1 MTATATD
8 APAAAE
14 PTAAARPALKAP
26 APAPPAAGGV
36 DAAERESMRAF
47 WAEHRTK
54 PSVESMVL
62 DSQAAEIDSKERP
75 EVRRMGEEGGE
86 SEWGGGGAPRSLA
99 WNGGGRGA
107 CWSNREG
114 ALVGWLVGQW

>member
-14 PTAAARPALKAP
+14 PTAAAPPSLEAP

-47 WAEHRTK
+47 WAEHSTK
-54 PSVESMVL
+54 PSVESMML

-75 EVRRMGEEGGE
+75 EVRGEWGRKGGKRMGGRRAEIAGV
-86 SEWGGGGAPRSLA
+86 EWGGGGVL
-99 WNGGGRGA
+99 GREWRPADIHARWGA
-107 CWSNREG
+107 
-114 ALVGWLVGQW
+114 